1 MAWAYTVHG
10 SEDGIVTVCGNKKRA
25 VEKAV
30 AYVENA
36 GEEPEIRGSDP
47 WTTYVEGHSTTAT
60 VEKFWI
66 E

>member
-1 MAWAYTVHG
+1 MAYAYTVHG
-10 SEDGIVTVCGNKKRA
+10 SEDGIFAVCGNNKRA

-30 AYVENA
+30 AYVKNA
-36 GEEPEIRGSDP
+36 GEQPEIRYSES
-47 WTTYVEGHSTTAT
+47 WVTYVEGHRITAT